1 MTKEQ
6 YDRAIQINS
15 RLEELRKVKEE
26 ITPSCKRFLTYAR
39 VIPGGEQELCYR
51 NYMSLISTLL
61 DKHDEMIRQEIDE
74 EIAKLKAEIETL

>member
-1 MTKEQ
+1 MTNEQ
-6 YDRAIQINS
+6 YNRAIQINS

-39 VIPGGEQELCYR
+39 AKTGGEQELCYR
-51 NYMSLISTLL
+51 HYMSLISTLL

>member
-1 MTKEQ
+1 MTNEQ
-6 YDRAIQINS
+6 YNRAIQINS

-26 ITPSCKRFLTYAR
+26 ITPPCKHLLTYA
-39 VIPGGEQELCYR
+39 VVTAGDKQELCYR
-51 NYMSLISTLL
+51 NYMSLIGPLL

>member
-1 MTKEQ
+1 MTDEQ
-6 YDRAIQINS
+6 YNRAIQINS

-26 ITPSCKRFLTYAR
+26 ITPSCKHLLTYAT
-39 VIPGGEQELCYR
+39 VMAGGEHELCYR
-51 NYMSLISTLL
+51 NYMSLIGTLL